1 MSRIQNAAKNIAFGY
16 IGNISSTVLG
26 FVLRTVFIMKLD
38 ATLLGVNGLYT
49 GVLTM
54 LSLAELGIGTA
65 LNYSLYAPVARK
77 DYEKIKSYMLFYK
90 KTYRVIAG
98 IVAIIGLILV
108 PFLKYFIKNPGSYGN
123 IELTVY
129 YLIFLFNTVST
140 YFVSYKYSLVNA
152 EQKNYIQTNV
162 LTLTKLVT
170 VILQLIVLL
179 LTSNFLLYLL
189 TAAAVE
195 LVQKIYVN
203 NYLNKLYPYLLDKDV
218 KPLEKE
224 ETAEIVNKTKALV
237 CHKVGDVARLQTDS
251 IIISSFIQVALVG
264 IVDNYT
270 MVINSISG
278 FVNIIFNSVISS
290 FGNLIATESEEKQ
303 YDIFKV
309 YRFVANWIYG
319 LSAVGFFVLLSPL
332 VYLWLGE
339 EWMLSNV
346 VIALILVDYYFKG
359 DRIVLSNF
367 KTAAGV
373 FEEDKYLAL
382 IQGAVNLVISI
393 VLVQKMG
400 LAGIYIGTIVS
411 GLIANVTKPF
421 IIYKVCFDKSV
432 KEYFLETV
440 KHLIILGIVLLVIIP
455 FSGLILKNISIF
467 SFLLVAIVIVVVY
480 NILFLLVYF
489 RTNEMKYL
497 LGILKGKLNIC
508 IKKSPMV

>member
-1 MSRIQNAAKNIAFGY
+1 MGRIQHAAKNIAFGY
-16 IGNISSTVLG
+16 IGNITSTVLG
-26 FVLRTVFIMKLD
+26 FVLRTVFIMKLN
-38 ATLLGVNGLYT
+38 ATLLGINGLYT

-90 KTYRVIAG
+90 KAYRVIAG
-98 IVAIIGLILV
+98 VVAGIGIVLI
-108 PFLKYFIKNPGSYGN
+108 PFLKYFIKNPGNYGME
-123 IELTVY
+123 ELTFY

-140 YFVSYKYSLVNA
+140 YFVAYKYSLVNA

-162 LTLTKLVT
+162 LTITKFATT
-170 VILQLIVLL
+170 VLQLIVLL
-179 LTSNFLLYLL
+179 LTENFLLYLL

-195 LVQKIYVN
+195 LIQKIYVN
-203 NYLNKLYPYLLDKDV
+203 HYLNNRYPYLKDKNV

-224 ETAEIVNKTKALV
+224 ETEEIVNKTKALV
-237 CHKVGDVARLQTDS
+237 FHKVGDVARLQTDS
-251 IIISSFIQVALVG
+251 IIISSFIQVSLVG

-290 FGNLIATESEEKQ
+290 FGNLIATESREKQ
-303 YDIFKV
+303 YEIFKV

-319 LSAVGFFVLLSPL
+319 LSAIGFFILLSPL

-339 EWMLSNV
+339 EWMLSGT
-346 VIALILVDYYFKG
+346 VIGLVLVDYYFKG

-373 FEEDKYLAL
+373 FEQDKYLAL

-393 VLVQKMG
+393 VLVQHIG
-400 LAGIYIGTIVS
+400 LAGVYVGTIVS

-421 IIYKVCFDKSV
+421 IIYKVCFGKSAG
-432 KEYFLETV
+432 EYFKDTI
-440 KHLIILGIVLLVIIP
+440 KQLIIIGINLGVLLPVCNK
-455 FSGLILKNISIF
+455 ILGDISIVTF
-467 SFLLVAIVIVVVY
+467 AITGIMIVAVY
-480 NILFLLVYF
+480 NIFFIFAF
-489 RTNEMKYL
+489 RKTSEFGYL
-497 LGILKGKLNIC
+497 WGMVKSK
-508 IKKSPMV
+508 IKK